1 MKSRRFIA
9 FLPMMFKTRSFP
21 DLFSSLLAGRPW
33 PDKFPDKSEGRLSA
47 DLPVRRGHGTTCTM
61 TRQEQS
67 SSPLGDAARRQR
79 ERLLRPLETPK
90 SLSAEVVDRL
100 AEQIIS
106 GKLPAGAK
114 LPSEQEMMRGMGVS
128 RTVVREAVAAL
139 RARGLVITRQG
150 AGAFV
155 DRDTSRQPYVID
167 PEGLGSLDSVLDIL
181 ELRMAVETEAAAI
194 ASERATTTQIKA
206 IGEAHRVFSRA
217 ITSGERAI
225 KEDFAFHQ
233 AIAVATQNSR
243 FVEFLDFLG
252 RLIIPRQSIRSFEGS
267 AEGPRQY
274 LARIEKEH
282 EAIFQ
287 AIGAHSPKK
296 ARDAMRGHLVKSRE
310 RYRELAS
317 KTPAL

>member
-1 MKSRRFIA
+1 
-9 FLPMMFKTRSFP
+9 
-21 DLFSSLLAGRPW
+21 
-33 PDKFPDKSEGRLSA
+33 
-47 DLPVRRGHGTTCTM
+47 M
-61 TRQEQS
+61 TRQAS
-67 SSPLGDAARRQR
+67 SSSHLTDTARRQR
-79 ERLLRPLETPK
+79 ERLLRRVATPK

-106 GKLPAGAK
+106 GKLPIGAK

-155 DRDTSRQPYVID
+155 NRDASRQQYAID

-181 ELRMAVETEAAAI
+181 ELRMAVESEAAAI
-194 ASERATTTQIKA
+194 ASERATAIQIKA
-206 IGEAHRVFSRA
+206 IEEAHRVFSRA
-217 ITSGERAI
+217 IAGGERAI

-233 AIAVATQNSR
+233 AIASATQNDR
-243 FVEFLDFLG
+243 FVGFLDFLG
-252 RLIIPRQSIRSFEGS
+252 RLIIPRQSIRSLEGNPD
-267 AEGPRQY
+267 GPCRY
-274 LARIEKEH
+274 LGRIEKEH

-287 AIGAHSPKK
+287 AIGAHSPME

-317 KTPAL
+317 KIAVT

>member
-1 MKSRRFIA
+1 
-9 FLPMMFKTRSFP
+9 
-21 DLFSSLLAGRPW
+21 
-33 PDKFPDKSEGRLSA
+33 
-47 DLPVRRGHGTTCTM
+47 M
-61 TRQEQS
+61 TRQDS
-67 SSPLGDAARRQR
+67 SSDPSIDAARRQR
-79 ERLLRPLETPK
+79 SKLLRPLGSPK

-106 GKLPAGAK
+106 GQLPAGAK

-167 PEGLGSLDSVLDIL
+167 SEGLGSLDSVLDIL
-181 ELRMAVETEAAAI
+181 ELRMAVESEAAAI
-194 ASERATTTQIKA
+194 ASERATNLQIKA
-206 IGEAHRVFSRA
+206 IREAQRVFSRA
-217 ITSGERAI
+217 ISGGERAI

-233 AIAVATQNSR
+233 AIALATQNNR
-243 FVEFLDFLG
+243 FVEFLEFLG

-267 AEGPRQY
+267 PDSLRKY

-282 EAIFQ
+282 EAILQ
-287 AIGAHSPKK
+287 AISTHSPKK
-296 ARDAMRGHLVKSRE
+296 AREAMRGHLLNSRE

-317 KTPAL
+317 KESIA

>member
-1 MKSRRFIA
+1 M
-9 FLPMMFKTRSFP
+9 
-21 DLFSSLLAGRPW
+21 
-33 PDKFPDKSEGRLSA
+33 
-47 DLPVRRGHGTTCTM
+47 
-61 TRQEQS
+61 
-67 SSPLGDAARRQR
+67 DAALRQR
-79 ERLLRPLETPK
+79 SKLLRPLEAPR

-100 AEQIIS
+100 AEQITS

-167 PEGLGSLDSVLDIL
+167 PDGLGSLDSVLDIL
-181 ELRMAVETEAAAI
+181 ELRMAVESEAAAI
-194 ASERATTTQIKA
+194 ASERATNKQIKA
-206 IGEAHRVFSRA
+206 IKEAQRVFSRA
-217 ITSGERAI
+217 ISSGERAI

-233 AIAVATQNSR
+233 AIALATQNNR
-243 FVEFLDFLG
+243 FGEFLEFLG
-252 RLIIPRQSIRSFEGS
+252 RLIIPRQSIRSFEGNPN
-267 AEGPRQY
+267 GPRQY

-282 EAIFQ
+282 EAVFH
-287 AIGAHSPKK
+287 AISARSPSK
-296 ARDAMRGHLVKSRE
+296 AREAMRGHLLKSRE

-317 KTPAL
+317 KKSIP

>member
-1 MKSRRFIA
+1 MNVA
-9 FLPMMFKTRSFP
+9 
-21 DLFSSLLAGRPW
+21 
-33 PDKFPDKSEGRLSA
+33 
-47 DLPVRRGHGTTCTM
+47 
-61 TRQEQS
+61 Q
-67 SSPLGDAARRQR
+67 RQR
-79 ERLLRPLETPK
+79 SQLLRPLGLPK

-100 AEQIIS
+100 AEQIMS

-167 PEGLGSLDSVLDIL
+167 ADGLGSLDSVLDVL
-181 ELRMAVETEAAAI
+181 ELRMAVESEAAAI
-194 ASERATTTQIKA
+194 ASERATPIQIRA
-206 IGEAHRVFSRA
+206 IREAQRVFNRA
-217 ITSGERAI
+217 ISAGERAI

-233 AIAVATQNSR
+233 AIALATQNHR
-243 FVEFLDFLG
+243 FVGFLDFLG

-267 AEGPRQY
+267 PDSLRKY
-274 LARIEKEH
+274 LGRIEKEH
-282 EAIFQ
+282 DAILH
-287 AIGAHSPKK
+287 AIAAHSPKK
-296 ARDAMRGHLVKSRE
+296 AREAMRGHLVKSRE

-317 KTPAL
+317 KKSIA

>member
-1 MKSRRFIA
+1 M
-9 FLPMMFKTRSFP
+9 
-21 DLFSSLLAGRPW
+21 
-33 PDKFPDKSEGRLSA
+33 
-47 DLPVRRGHGTTCTM
+47 M
-61 TRQEQS
+61 TRQDS
-67 SSPLGDAARRQR
+67 SSSRLSEAARRQR
-79 ERLLRPLETPK
+79 SRLLRPVETPK
-90 SLSAEVVDRL
+90 SLTAEVVDRL

-106 GKLPAGAK
+106 GKLPVGAK
-114 LPSEQEMMRGMGVS
+114 LPSETEMMRGMGVS

-155 DRDTSRQPYVID
+155 DRDAGRQPYAID

-181 ELRMAVETEAAAI
+181 ELRMAVESEAAAI
-194 ASERATTTQIKA
+194 ASERATAAQIKA

-217 ITSGERAI
+217 LTNGERAI

-233 AIAVATQNSR
+233 AIALATQNTR

-252 RLIIPRQSIRSFEGS
+252 RLIIPRQSIRSFEGNR
-267 AEGPRQY
+267 EGPRQY
-274 LARIEKEH
+274 LARIEREH

-287 AIGAHSPKK
+287 AIGSHAPKK
-296 ARDAMRGHLVKSRE
+296 AREAMRGHLVKSRE

-317 KTPAL
+317 RTSAT

>member
-1 MKSRRFIA
+1 
-9 FLPMMFKTRSFP
+9 
-21 DLFSSLLAGRPW
+21 
-33 PDKFPDKSEGRLSA
+33 
-47 DLPVRRGHGTTCTM
+47 M
-61 TRQEQS
+61 TRQPTS
-67 SSPLGDAARRQR
+67 SATTPDATQRQR
-79 ERLLRPLETPK
+79 EGLLRRLEAPK
-90 SLSAEVVDRL
+90 SLSSEVIDRL
-100 AEQIIS
+100 AEQIMS
-106 GKLPAGAK
+106 GKLPVGAK
-114 LPSEQEMMRGMGVS
+114 LPSEQEMMKGMGVS

-139 RARGLVITRQG
+139 RARGLVVTRQG

-155 DRDTSRQPYVID
+155 DRAAGRQPYAID

-181 ELRMAVETEAAAI
+181 ELRMAVESEAAAI
-194 ASERATTTQIKA
+194 ASERATPAQIKT
-206 IGEAHRVFSRA
+206 IGEALRVFSRA
-217 ITSGERAI
+217 ITSGDRAI
-225 KEDFAFHQ
+225 KEDFAFHL
-233 AIAVATQNSR
+233 AIAAATQNSR

-317 KTPAL
+317 KTPVL

>member
-1 MKSRRFIA
+1 M
-9 FLPMMFKTRSFP
+9 
-21 DLFSSLLAGRPW
+21 
-33 PDKFPDKSEGRLSA
+33 
-47 DLPVRRGHGTTCTM
+47 
-61 TRQEQS
+61 
-67 SSPLGDAARRQR
+67 DAAQRQR
-79 ERLLRPLETPK
+79 SQLLRPLGSPR

-167 PEGLGSLDSVLDIL
+167 ADGLGSLDSVLDVL
-181 ELRMAVETEAAAI
+181 ELRMAVESEAAAI
-194 ASERATTTQIKA
+194 ASERATPIQIKA
-206 IGEAHRVFSRA
+206 IREAQRVFNRA
-217 ITSGERAI
+217 ISNGERAI

-233 AIAVATQNSR
+233 AIALATQNNR
-243 FVEFLDFLG
+243 FVEFLEFLG
-252 RLIIPRQSIRSFEGS
+252 RLIIPRQSIRSFEGNPDS
-267 AEGPRQY
+267 LRKY
-274 LARIEKEH
+274 LDRIEKEH
-282 EAIFQ
+282 EAIFL
-287 AIGAHSPKK
+287 AIAAHSPKK
-296 ARDAMRGHLVKSRE
+296 AREAMRGHLLKSRE

-317 KTPAL
+317 KESIA

>member
-1 MKSRRFIA
+1 
-9 FLPMMFKTRSFP
+9 
-21 DLFSSLLAGRPW
+21 
-33 PDKFPDKSEGRLSA
+33 
-47 DLPVRRGHGTTCTM
+47 M
-61 TRQEQS
+61 TRQEPS
-67 SSPLGDAARRQR
+67 SDPIDTAQRQR
-79 ERLLRPLETPK
+79 SRLLRPLGSPK

-106 GKLPAGAK
+106 GQLPAGAK

-155 DRDTSRQPYVID
+155 DRDTGRQPYVID
-167 PEGLGSLDSVLDIL
+167 ADGLGSLDSVLDIL
-181 ELRMAVETEAAAI
+181 ELRMAVESEAAAI
-194 ASERATTTQIKA
+194 ASERATTVQIRA
-206 IGEAHRVFSRA
+206 IREAQRVFSRA
-217 ITSGERAI
+217 IAGGERAI

-233 AIAVATQNSR
+233 AIAVATQNNR

-267 AEGPRQY
+267 PDSLRKY

-282 EAIFQ
+282 EAILQ
-287 AIGAHSPKK
+287 AIAAHAPKK
-296 ARDAMRGHLVKSRE
+296 AREAMRGHLVKSRE

-317 KTPAL
+317 KK

>member
-1 MKSRRFIA
+1 
-9 FLPMMFKTRSFP
+9 
-21 DLFSSLLAGRPW
+21 
-33 PDKFPDKSEGRLSA
+33 
-47 DLPVRRGHGTTCTM
+47 M
-61 TRQEQS
+61 TRQASS
-67 SSPLGDAARRQR
+67 SSPPNDATQRQR
-79 ERLLRPLETPK
+79 ARLLRPLDAPK
-90 SLSAEVVDRL
+90 SLSSEVVDRL
-100 AEQIIS
+100 AEQIMS

-114 LPSEQEMMRGMGVS
+114 LPSEQEMMKGMGVS

-155 DRDTSRQPYVID
+155 DRDSGRQPYAID

-181 ELRMAVETEAAAI
+181 ELRMAVESEAAAI
-194 ASERATTTQIKA
+194 ASERATATQIKA

-217 ITSGERAI
+217 ISGGERAI

-233 AIAVATQNSR
+233 AIAAATQNSR

-252 RLIIPRQSIRSFEGS
+252 RLIIPRQSIRSFEGTG
-267 AEGPRQY
+267 EGLQQY
-274 LARIEKEH
+274 LARIGREH

-287 AIGAHSPKK
+287 AIGARSPKK
-296 ARDAMRGHLVKSRE
+296 AREAMRGHLVKSRE

-317 KTPAL
+317 RKSTV

>member
-1 MKSRRFIA
+1 
-9 FLPMMFKTRSFP
+9 
-21 DLFSSLLAGRPW
+21 
-33 PDKFPDKSEGRLSA
+33 
-47 DLPVRRGHGTTCTM
+47 
-61 TRQEQS
+61 
-67 SSPLGDAARRQR
+67 
-79 ERLLRPLETPK
+79 LLRPLGRPK
-90 SLSAEVVDRL
+90 SLSSEVVDRV

-155 DRDTSRQPYVID
+155 DHDAGRQPYAID

-181 ELRMAVETEAAAI
+181 ELRMAVESEAAAI
-194 ASERATTTQIKA
+194 ASERATPSQIKA
-206 IGEAHRVFSRA
+206 IGEAQRVFKRA
-217 ITSGERAI
+217 ITSGDRAI

-233 AIAVATQNSR
+233 VIAAATQNTR
-243 FVEFLDFLG
+243 FVGFLDYLG
-252 RLIIPRQSIRSFEGS
+252 RLIIPRQSIRSFEG
-267 AEGPRQY
+267 APEGPRQY

-282 EAIFQ
+282 DVILQ
-287 AIGAHSPKK
+287 AISAHSPKK

-317 KTPAL
+317 SRET